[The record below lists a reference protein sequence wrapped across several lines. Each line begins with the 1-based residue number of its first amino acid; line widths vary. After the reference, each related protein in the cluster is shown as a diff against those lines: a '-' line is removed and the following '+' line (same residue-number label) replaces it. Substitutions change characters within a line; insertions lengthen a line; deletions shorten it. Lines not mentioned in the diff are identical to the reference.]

1 MVMTNNHNYRELETL
16 TQKIELNEANLND
29 YKRYEELLVNGGLSR
44 DYIFSYLRR
53 AGFNTWEEFVH
64 ARKTKENERKERNE
78 SLAVAAIVGVGIA
91 MLISAF
97 QKD

>member
-1 MVMTNNHNYRELETL
+1 MANNYKELEIL
-16 TQKIELNEANLND
+16 TQKIESNEATLKD
-29 YKRYEELLVNGGLSR
+29 YKRYEELLINGGLSR

-53 AGFNTWEEFVH
+53 AGFNTWEEFAQ

-78 SLAVAAIVGVGIA
+78 SLTVAAIVGIGIA
-91 MLISAF
+91 LLISAF